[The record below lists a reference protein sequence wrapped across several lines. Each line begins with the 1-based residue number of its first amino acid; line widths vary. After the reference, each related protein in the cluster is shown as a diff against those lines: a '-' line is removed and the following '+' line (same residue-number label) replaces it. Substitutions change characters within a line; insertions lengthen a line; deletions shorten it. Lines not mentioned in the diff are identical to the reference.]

1 MPRFE
6 TDDNLEL
13 KQYLKYILS
22 DENENEI
29 LNSIVNNET
38 DKLWNFVMRYKLIA
52 HLLDRKKLNDPELAY
67 LTGKFLGYYK
77 AVEKLFNKYKNK
89 KEFEEKLGELI
100 AKDGRVL
107 DILSDLYVIP
117 SLSDTSF
124 SEVYDKEMI
133 KKLKKVKAIETI
145 ESSLE
150 RYYMLTDEARIYMKN
165 QYYNSDEVEE
175 ENKENISNESVRA
188 KTLYL
193 LRKQNKKGGQNEKS
207 FN

>member
-107 DILSDLYVIP
+107 DILSDLYMIP

-150 RYYMLTDEARIYMKN
+150 RYYMLTDEARIYMKD
-165 QYYNSDEVEE
+165 QYYNTDEVEE
-175 ENKENISNESVRA
+175 ENKEKNSNESVRA
-188 KTLYL
+188 RTLYL
-193 LRKQNKKGGQNEKS
+193 LRQQNKKGGQNEKN